1 MSGEKTTV
9 KSIFYRLKKRPNFR
23 TLADIAAVF
32 LKIGLTA
39 FGGPAAHVAMMREEI
54 VERRQWID
62 DQHFLDLLGATNLIP
77 GPNSSEMSM
86 HIGYV
91 RGGFLG
97 LIVGGLGFLLPSMV
111 MALGAA
117 WAYVRYGSTPAAG
130 WLLEGIKPVIIP
142 LIVLA
147 IWSLGRKAVKS
158 RITAIVGLV
167 ALILYFV
174 GVNFVAL
181 LVGGGLIVM
190 LLRNRDKA
198 LPLLSLLKVGTP
210 AAATSFSLGGLA
222 WVFFKIGLLM
232 YGSGYVLFAFLHA
245 DLVERRGWITEQQLI
260 DAIAVG
266 QMTPGPLSTSATFIG
281 YILDGVPGALI
292 ATFALY
298 LPAFVFV
305 GLSNPLIP
313 RVRRSPWAGSF
324 LDGVN
329 AAALGL
335 MAAVTWE
342 LARAAY
348 IDLFTILIGLVAAVL
363 LFRYKLNSVWLV
375 LFGAFMGLMR
385 CLGL

>member
-1 MSGEKTTV
+1 
-9 KSIFYRLKKRPNFR
+9 
-23 TLADIAAVF
+23 
-32 LKIGLTA
+32 
-39 FGGPAAHVAMMREEI
+39 MMREEI

-62 DQHFLDLLGATNLIP
+62 DPHFLDLLGATNLIP

-97 LIVGGLGFLLPSMV
+97 LLVGGLGFLLPSMV

-158 RITAIVGLV
+158 RMTAIVGLA
-167 ALILYFV
+167 ALILYFA
-174 GVNFVAL
+174 GMNFVVL

-190 LLRNRDKA
+190 LLRNRDKS

-210 AAATSFSLGGLA
+210 AATSFSLGGLA